1 MGMASSDVIITVCRP
16 REDNSKNAA
25 HSRFYHEEK
34 PQVRFHHWTFP
45 GFRGATVCVCV
56 VWFEGYR
63 ARPRSTPNRSM
74 QSSSAISLVS
84 DRIVRETSCKPWRS
98 RASSTYMQT
107 VATSDAMW
115 HYSFFFGIHQ
125 WRNQYSKL
133 GWAINFFPA
142 H

>member
-45 GFRGATVCVCV
+45 GFRGGTVCVCV
-56 VWFEGYR
+56 VWFEGY
-63 ARPRSTPNRSM
+63 P
-74 QSSSAISLVS
+74 SSSTEYPQQVNAVKLCHFSRV
-84 DRIVRETSCKPWRS
+84 TSCKPWRS
-98 RASSTYMQT
+98 RASSSYMQT

-142 H
+142 HQR

>member
-1 MGMASSDVIITVCRP
+1 MCSSPCADRGKTTARTLHT
-16 REDNSKNAA
+16 RGSTMRRNHRS
-25 HSRFYHEEK
+25 
-34 PQVRFHHWTFP
+34 
-45 GFRGATVCVCV
+45 GFVTGPSPVFGGPPCVCV
-56 VWFEGYR
+56 SCGLRGTR
-63 ARPRSTPNRSM
+63 AHPRSTPNRSM

-98 RASSTYMQT
+98 RASSSYMQT

-142 H
+142 HQR